1 MGWFSRKD
9 SEAESGRRTASRG
22 QRALDDDAHALRQRA
37 RHRLIGALAL
47 VLAAVI
53 VVPMLVGTEP
63 EAPAPVP
70 EVVQA
75 NIPPLPHPIS
85 PDTGSQPAASGQVGQ
100 MPPAASPLPQP
111 DPVPEAPPAAVAPPA
126 ATQPSPPAN
135 GGQQRPATQA
145 PEPVSKPAETG
156 KPAAPEKP
164 ADNDKPASGNR
175 TDDGAVAL
183 ALLEGRPAQNTAKPA
198 PAPAPAKGNFVLQIV
213 ALSSDAEAQNRRA
226 QLVSAGVTNAYV
238 ESATSGGKTTH
249 RLRVGPFPTREAAQ
263 AAQTR
268 LRALGYDNSFI
279 SSK

>member
-9 SEAESGRRTASRG
+9 SESESGRRTSSRS

-47 VLAAVI
+47 VLAAII

-63 EAPAPVP
+63 QAPAPVP

-75 NIPPLPHPIS
+75 GIPPIPEPT
-85 PDTGSQPAASGQVGQ
+85 DGGAAASGQVGET
-100 MPPAASPLPQP
+100 PPAASPLPEP
-111 DPVPEAPPAAVAPPA
+111 TPVPDQPPAAVAPPP
-126 ATQPSPPAN
+126 ATAQPPQTANSGTARPTPPAD
-135 GGQQRPATQA
+135 
-145 PEPVSKPAETG
+145 PVKPPDGG
-156 KPAAPEKP
+156 KPATPEKP
-164 ADNDKPASGNR
+164 ANGNR
-175 TDDGAVAL
+175 TDDGARAL
-183 ALLEGRPAQNTAKPA
+183 ALLEGRPAQPAAKPET
-198 PAPAPAKGNFVLQIV
+198 PQAPAKGNFVLQIV

-238 ESATSGGKTTH
+238 ESATSGGKTTY

>member
-9 SEAESGRRTASRG
+9 SESESGRRTASRG
-22 QRALDDDAHALRQRA
+22 QRAIDDDAHALRQRA

-47 VLAAVI
+47 VLAAII

-63 EAPAPVP
+63 EAPTPVP
-70 EVVQA
+70 QVVQA
-75 NIPPLPHPIS
+75 PIPPLPEPIS
-85 PDTGSQPAASGQVGQ
+85 PDTGAQPSASGQVGQ
-100 MPPAASPLPQP
+100 APPATSTLPEPAPVPEQPPAPVSPPAAPQP
-111 DPVPEAPPAAVAPPA
+111 PQAAD
-126 ATQPSPPAN
+126 N
-135 GGQQRPATQA
+135 DGQQRPAA
-145 PEPVSKPAETG
+145 PQPDTSKPA
-156 KPAAPEKP
+156 KPADTAKPATPEKP
-164 ADNDKPASGNR
+164 ADKPASGDR

-183 ALLEGRPAQNTAKPA
+183 ALLEGRSPQGNAK

-213 ALSSDAEAQNRRA
+213 ALSSDSEAQNRRS
-226 QLVSAGVTNAYV
+226 QLVAAGVTNAFV
-238 ESATSGGKTTH
+238 ESATSGGKTTY

>member
-9 SEAESGRRTASRG
+9 SESETGRRSSGRG
-22 QRALDDDAHALRQRA
+22 QRALDDDTHALRQRA

-47 VLAAVI
+47 VLAAII
-53 VVPMLVGTEP
+53 VVPMLIGTEP
-63 EAPAPVP
+63 NAPAPVP
-70 EVVQA
+70 QVVQA
-75 NIPPLPHPIS
+75 NIPPLPEPIT
-85 PDTGSQPAASGQVGQ
+85 PDTGMQAAASGQVDTTPPVDSPLPAPTPVPEQ
-100 MPPAASPLPQP
+100 PPAPVPPAASTSTP
-111 DPVPEAPPAAVAPPA
+111 PVSPPPAPPK
-126 ATQPSPPAN
+126 
-135 GGQQRPATQA
+135 
-145 PEPVSKPAETG
+145 PEPEPS

-164 ADNDKPASGNR
+164 AAGNR

-183 ALLEGRPAQNTAKPA
+183 ALLEGRSAEKPA
-198 PAPAPAKGNFVLQIV
+198 SPPPAAAARGNFVLQIV

-226 QLVSAGVTNAYV
+226 QLVAAGVTNAYV
-238 ESATSGGKTTH
+238 ESASSGGKATY

>member
-9 SEAESGRRTASRG
+9 SETSSGRRTTGRT
-22 QRALDDDAHALRQRA
+22 QRVQDDDAHALRQRA

-53 VVPMLVGTEP
+53 VVPMLVGTDP

-70 EVVQA
+70 QVVQA
-75 NIPPLPHPIS
+75 PIPPLPEPIT
-85 PDTGSQPAASGQVGQ
+85 PETVGQPASGGQVAVA
-100 MPPAASPLPQP
+100 PPVESPLPTP
-111 DPVPEAPPAAVAPPA
+111 EPVPAQPPAAVPPPTTTTPPPA
-126 ATQPSPPAN
+126 AGTTRPTTPPAEPAA
-135 GGQQRPATQA
+135 RPTT
-145 PEPVSKPAETG
+145 PD
-156 KPAAPEKP
+156 KPAA
-164 ADNDKPASGNR
+164 NR

-183 ALLEGRPAQNTAKPA
+183 ALLEGRRAQPAA
-198 PAPAPAKGNFVLQIV
+198 PAERPAAASKGNFVLQIV
-213 ALSSDAEAQNRRA
+213 ALSSDSEAQNRRA

-238 ESATSGGKTTH
+238 ETATANGKSTY

>member
-9 SEAESGRRTASRG
+9 AESESGRRTTGRG
-22 QRALDDDAHALRQRA
+22 QRAHDDDAHALRQRA

-47 VLAAVI
+47 VLAAII

-63 EAPAPVP
+63 QAPAPVP

-75 NIPPLPHPIS
+75 GIPPMPQPVS
-85 PDTGSQPAASGQVGQ
+85 PEGSAAISGQVGE
-100 MPPAASPLPQP
+100 PPAAASPLPEP
-111 DPVPEAPPAAVAPPA
+111 EPVPEQPPAAVPPPA
-126 ATQPSPPAN
+126 AAPSTSQTPNTA
-135 GGQQRPATQA
+135 QRPNTPT
-145 PEPVSKPAETG
+145 PEPTPAKPTEPA
-156 KPAAPEKP
+156 KPSTPEKP
-164 ADNDKPASGNR
+164 ANSNR

-183 ALLEGRPAQNTAKPA
+183 ALLEGRATPRPAKPEA
-198 PAPAPAKGNFVLQIV
+198 ATAPAKGNFVLQIV
-213 ALSSDAEAQNRRA
+213 ALSSDSEAQSRRS

-238 ESATSGGKTTH
+238 EPATSGGKTTY